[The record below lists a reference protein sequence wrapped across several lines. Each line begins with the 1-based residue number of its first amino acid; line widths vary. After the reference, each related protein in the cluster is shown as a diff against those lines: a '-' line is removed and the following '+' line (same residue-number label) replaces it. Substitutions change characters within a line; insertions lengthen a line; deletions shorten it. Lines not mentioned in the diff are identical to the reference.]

1 MNSKNVFLD
10 TNIII
15 DFLDKTRQN
24 HLLAVELIETLII
37 EDYEIFISEDIL
49 STVYYLIKDK
59 KKVLM
64 FLKDILIEWNVVPFN
79 KDVVLKAIEIS
90 LETKKDFEDMLQCL
104 TAKKYNCVL
113 ITNDRKFVNCGIEI
127 AGYDFMKMKKSS
139 M

>member
-24 HLLAVELIETLII
+24 HLLAVELIEALII
-37 EDYEIFISEDIL
+37 EDYEIFISEDML
-49 STVYYLIKDK
+49 STIYYLIKDK

-64 FLKDILIEWNVVPFN
+64 FLKDILIEWNIVPFN

-113 ITNDRKFVNCGIEI
+113 ITNDRKFVNCGIEW
-127 AGYDFMKMKKSS
+127 F
-139 M
+139 

>member
-24 HLLAVELIETLII
+24 HLLAVELIEALII
-37 EDYEIFISEDIL
+37 EDYEVFISEDML
-49 STVYYLIKDK
+49 STIYYLIKDK

-64 FLKDILIEWNVVPFN
+64 FLKDILIEWSIVPFN

-113 ITNDRKFVNCGIEI
+113 ITNDRKFVNCGIEW
-127 AGYDFMKMKKSS
+127 F
-139 M
+139 

>member
-24 HLLAVELIETLII
+24 HLLAVELIEALII
-37 EDYEIFISEDIL
+37 EDYEVFISEDML
-49 STVYYLIKDK
+49 STIYYLIKDK

-64 FLKDILIEWNVVPFN
+64 FLKDILIEWNIVPFN

-113 ITNDRKFVNCGIEI
+113 ITNDRKFVNCGIEW
-127 AGYDFMKMKKSS
+127 F
-139 M
+139 

>member
-24 HLLAVELIETLII
+24 HLLAVELIEALII
-37 EDYEIFISEDIL
+37 EDYEIFISEDML
-49 STVYYLIKDK
+49 STIYYLIKDK

-64 FLKDILIEWNVVPFN
+64 FLKDILIEWNIVPFN

-90 LETKKDFEDMLQCL
+90 LETKKDFEDIFS
-104 TAKKYNCVL
+104 V
-113 ITNDRKFVNCGIEI
+113 
-127 AGYDFMKMKKSS
+127 
-139 M
+139 

>member
-1 MNSKNVFLD
+1 M
-10 TNIII
+10 
-15 DFLDKTRQN
+15 
-24 HLLAVELIETLII
+24 
-37 EDYEIFISEDIL
+37 L
-49 STVYYLIKDK
+49 STIYYLIKDK

-104 TAKKYNCVL
+104 TAKKYSCIL

-139 M
+139 NVLTGSGLYSKNHYNV

>member
-24 HLLAVELIETLII
+24 HLLAVELIEALII
-37 EDYEIFISEDIL
+37 EDYEVFISEDML
-49 STVYYLIKDK
+49 STIYYLIKDK

-64 FLKDILIEWNVVPFN
+64 FLKDILIEWSIVPFN

-90 LETKKDFEDMLQCL
+90 LETKKDFEDILQCL

-113 ITNDRKFVNCGIEI
+113 ITNDRKFVNCGIEW
-127 AGYDFMKMKKSS
+127 F
-139 M
+139 

>member
-24 HLLAVELIETLII
+24 HLLAVELIEALII
-37 EDYEIFISEDIL
+37 EDYEIFISEDML
-49 STVYYLIKDK
+49 STIYYLIRDK

-64 FLKDILIEWNVVPFN
+64 FLKDILIEWSIVPFN

-113 ITNDRKFVNCGIEI
+113 ITNDRKFVNCGIEW
-127 AGYDFMKMKKSS
+127 F
-139 M
+139 